1 MKITKKLLEE
11 LVKEEFAAL
20 SEQQDDKAT
29 LEKQIEKAEEKCK
42 NASGVKKNLCKQK
55 IDALKRRLKK
65 LDESMPGMP
74 DPRRMQ
80 VNDAFKHV
88 MSRLDAL
95 EKDMEALKQGT
106 LNEAIP
112 HPMMTVV
119 DKVSGADKV
128 DKFTGKSAS
137 PMAREALRQVSALK
151 KRVDRLG
158 RAVEKLGILVSEK
171 GK

>member
-20 SEQQDDKAT
+20 SEEQDDKAT

-65 LDESMPGMP
+65 LDE
-74 DPRRMQ
+74 
-80 VNDAFKHV
+80 
-88 MSRLDAL
+88 
-95 EKDMEALKQGT
+95 
-106 LNEAIP
+106 AIP
-112 HPMMTVV
+112 HPMTPVV